1 MKEQIKYDFTKCN
14 NLEFK
19 ANIDGNPVSGY
30 LKITESG
37 EVYVFFFGD
46 EPSYDITLQ
55 IDFMD
60 YHAKFFNIRSFSQ
73 WTEKVNLEIIPRNT
87 ETYNDWKVGDVI
99 KCKDECKDV
108 ESEHYIIVATLGEVI
123 FATDMLKKC
132 VYILPAK
139 QISENYKLVLTDYEQ
154 ELLKGQEQKKCPFK
168 KGDKV
173 IVRDFASDKW
183 RFGIFESYK
192 ENSAEPYCVESTLSL
207 SYRQCVPLT
216 ERTWQLLGTNNEYKE
231 KE

>member
-1 MKEQIKYDFTKCN
+1 MKEKIKYDFTKCN

-19 ANIDGNPVSGY
+19 GDLDGKPINGY

-37 EVYVFFFGD
+37 EVYVFFFGT
-46 EPSYDITLQ
+46 ELSYDVKLQ
-55 IDFMD
+55 LDFMD
-60 YHAKFFNIRSFSQ
+60 YRAKFLNIHSFSQ
-73 WTEKVNLEIIPRNT
+73 WAESVNLEIVPRNPRI
-87 ETYNDWKVGDVI
+87 YNDWKVGDVI
-99 KCKDECKDV
+99 KCKDF

-132 VYILPAK
+132 VYIMSAK
-139 QISENYKLVLTDYEQ
+139 NITENYNLVLTDYEQ

-173 IVRDFASDKW
+173 IVRDSACDKW
-183 RFGIFESYK
+183 RFEIFESYK

-207 SYRQCVPLT
+207 SYHQCAPLN

>member
-19 ANIDGNPVSGY
+19 ANIDGKPVSGY

-108 ESEHYIIVATLGEVI
+108 KSEQHIIVAILGEVI
-123 FATDMLKKC
+123 FATDMLKKH
-132 VYILPAK
+132 VYTMSAK
-139 QISENYKLVLTDYEQ
+139 QISENYKLVLTNYEQ
-154 ELLKGQEQKKCPFK
+154 KLLKTPKEKNYPFK
-168 KGDKV
+168 EGDRV
-173 IVRDFASDKW
+173 LARDSDTSW
-183 RFGIFESYK
+183 NFDYFD
-192 ENSAEPYCVESTLSL
+192 
-207 SYRQCVPLT
+207 SYREGSFYPYMCRYAPYEQCIPLN
-216 ERTWQLLGTNNEYKE
+216 EHTWKLLGTTDEYKE